1 MPSSQLVNGDQTAY
15 NKEQI
20 IEYERQDYV
29 KIGEPQDLKRCYMSR
44 LQRTTKVVTKFKWV
58 HRNCYAWLR

>member
-1 MPSSQLVNGDQTAY
+1 MPTSQLVNGDQTTY

-29 KIGEPQDLKRCYMSR
+29 KIGEPQDLKRCYMS
-44 LQRTTKVVTKFKWV
+44 
-58 HRNCYAWLR
+58 

>member
-1 MPSSQLVNGDQTAY
+1 MPSSQLVNGDQTTY

-29 KIGEPQDLKRCYMSR
+29 KIGESQDLKRCYMS
-44 LQRTTKVVTKFKWV
+44 
-58 HRNCYAWLR
+58 